1 MELIK
6 FLKELKN
13 NKYLTLNQ
21 FEYDIQ
27 KLKIMVDD
35 PKIKFNYVKTKGL
48 KNYINDLKTAATE
61 GADTIR
67 ESAKLAYST
76 VSKIMPNY
84 KPKTDDDIYLLLG
97 FLLSIDNLDDLH
109 FDNEDE
115 ILALI
120 GMLLVD
126 GSESELNNDHDG
138 NNDHHG
144 NNDHDDFDIETA
156 NPSQINDTLIE
167 KIRQLEEQLS
177 HADLTIARQGKNS
190 ERKRHEISRL
200 ASEISRIRDHAV
212 EQIEHFS
219 NQALNAKLRAD
230 KIDFEAKIIEHNAQ
244 ILSDDYNRLQQQ
256 YKMNIQQTIDQ
267 IEVINNENRELQI
280 ILLEH
285 RKKTDELNTE
295 LDNARQEADKARE
308 AIRANEHSSAQEL
321 LKMVERATIAE
332 TSLAKANENLIE
344 NELKQLQLE
353 NQKYAA
359 ENLIAESNRQIK
371 TIQDQLKDM
380 EEKYEGAKAN
390 AEGAKAIANTTNV
403 QMNFMKFRIAAYDV
417 EIGIARDEIKTLE
430 DRHKADESK
439 LAEQNS
445 ELTSQSMAI
454 ANYQRILDENILIIT
469 NYYSEKDELTKAIAS
484 SSAKSQKDLDELR
497 SKLEKVKSELETS
510 TSLRMLTENALEAAN
525 ARYQSLESQI
535 SIIKDEL
542 RRSEDSLRTSQAHA
556 ASAENSKTEAEER
569 ARESKQSERT
579 IKIQLDLQLAE
590 AQRDLEAAKQNE
602 DKSKEALQKANQAHE
617 AAISEIK
624 TSLTKAESKISE
636 LTKEF
641 EAKDKEC
648 QESIAKAIEEASALK
663 LSQAADSAKSE
674 QNKKLAEEVI
684 SLSLELKKQR
694 GLNITINTALE
705 GCAELNESLNVL
717 LSENRKK
724 LEISDKERQEAQ
736 VALAQEVSNF
746 ANARDKFA
754 ASLKQQTHE
763 NQKLKKSLLK
773 NEEKLNQNE
782 EKLNELRRTLG
793 IQEKVMETQGLMLG
807 HTRQVLNQGTGY
819 KDSGSPLRSLFQ
831 KPSRNV

>member
-177 HADLTIARQGKNS
+177 HADLTIARQANNS